1 MALHFYNPLSR
12 SLEPFEPIEPGTVR
26 VYACGPTVY
35 EAPHIGNY
43 RAFIFN
49 DLLHRYLRWKGYRVK
64 FIMNLTDVDD
74 KTILGALERE
84 ISLDDFTEPV
94 IREFFGDL
102 DRLGV
107 EPATVYPRATEY
119 IGQMVELIGKLMER
133 GHAYAVDGSV
143 YFDISSFEPYGKLAG
158 IDPAEMRQGERV
170 SADEYGKG
178 DVRDFALWK
187 AAKEEDR
194 EVGAVWDTP
203 WGAGRPG
210 WHIECSAMSMA
221 ELGETFDIHTGGED
235 LIFPHHEDEIAQ
247 SEAATGKPFVH
258 YWLHVKHLLVHGEKM
273 SKSKGNVFS
282 LEELRE
288 RGFSLAAIRYLLLS
302 AHYRHELNF
311 TFTGLEDAQAA
322 LRRAVDFYD
331 RLERT
336 RTSDDAHA
344 TRLSELAENAIR
356 SFQTAL
362 DDDLNLPAGL
372 AALFTFIREANA
384 ALDKESEV
392 PTQDL
397 QDARGALRS
406 IDQVLN
412 VIELARREREPIE
425 QELAEWVEDRLAERQ
440 DARARR
446 DFDRADLIRDE
457 LASAGVIIEDTPE
470 GPRWKRKA

>member
-1 MALHFYNPLSR
+1 
-12 SLEPFEPIEPGTVR
+12 
-26 VYACGPTVY
+26 
-35 EAPHIGNY
+35 
-43 RAFIFN
+43 
-49 DLLHRYLRWKGYRVK
+49 
-64 FIMNLTDVDD
+64 
-74 KTILGALERE
+74 
-84 ISLDDFTEPV
+84 
-94 IREFFGDL
+94 
-102 DRLGV
+102 
-107 EPATVYPRATEY
+107 
-119 IGQMVELIGKLMER
+119 
-133 GHAYAVDGSV
+133 
-143 YFDISSFEPYGKLAG
+143 
-158 IDPAEMRQGERV
+158 
-170 SADEYGKG
+170 
-178 DVRDFALWK
+178 
-187 AAKEEDR
+187 
-194 EVGAVWDTP
+194 
-203 WGAGRPG
+203 
-210 WHIECSAMSMA
+210 MSMA

-282 LEELRE
+282 IEQLQE

-311 TFTGLEDAQAA
+311 TFAGLEDAQAA

-336 RTSDDAHA
+336 RTSEHAHA

-392 PTQDL
+392 PTRDL
-397 QDARGALRS
+397 QDARDALRS

-412 VIELARREREPIE
+412 VVELARREREPIE

-446 DFDRADLIRDE
+446 DFSRADLIRDE
-457 LASAGVIIEDTPE
+457 LASAGVVIEDTPE
-470 GPRWKRKA
+470 GPRWKRKS